1 MKTTK
6 ILICLLFLVFFIP
19 KLTAQK
25 ANVAAGG
32 NATGAGGKVSYSIG
46 QVVYTTS
53 TGAGGTL
60 TQGVQ
65 QPFEIVTLGTDDF
78 PEITLTMS
86 VSPNPTSSFVNLKV
100 DNFSFE
106 NLEFYLT
113 DITGK
118 QLQTQKI
125 TTVETQIQMEN
136 LPQAIYL
143 LNVFENNKT
152 IKTFKIIKN

>member
-6 ILICLLFLVFFIP
+6 ILICLLFLGFFIP

-46 QVVYTTS
+46 QVVYTTA
-53 TGAGGTL
+53 TGAGGTV

-86 VSPNPTSSFVNLKV
+86 VYPNPTTSLVNLTV
-100 DNFSFE
+100 DNFNFE
-106 NLEFYLT
+106 NLQFYLT
-113 DITGK
+113 DMTGK
-118 QLQTQKI
+118 QLQSRKI
-125 TTVETQIQMEN
+125 TETETQIQMEN
-136 LPQAIYL
+136 LPQAVYF
-143 LNVFENNKT
+143 LNVLDNNKPL
-152 IKTFKIIKN
+152 KSFKIIKN